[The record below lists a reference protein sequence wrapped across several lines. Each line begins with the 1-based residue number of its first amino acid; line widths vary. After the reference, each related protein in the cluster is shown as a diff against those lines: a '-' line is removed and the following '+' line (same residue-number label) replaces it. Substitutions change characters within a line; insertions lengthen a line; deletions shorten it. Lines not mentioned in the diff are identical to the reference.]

1 MVSRVSRILI
11 EKDVPIPLRDGTRTV
26 GDLYRP
32 AEGSPVPALV
42 TRNPY
47 DKEIELRAVGTLPSP
62 AKLVERGYAVVSTD
76 TRGRFGSGG
85 TFTPFQDEGPD
96 GYDTIEWTAAQP
108 WCDGNVGIY
117 GPSYLGVT
125 TLLAARERPPSLRCA
140 IPLITPDDYYRDWVY
155 QGGAFKLSFALGWAL
170 GVAAAN
176 ARRMDLDGETRER
189 LGAALTGGGIQG
201 YVRPLASAPGL
212 SQPGVAPW
220 WFDWLEHDRHDA
232 YWRSFSPARDYADYE
247 VPMLHI
253 SGWWDLFAQ
262 GTFRNFRALVA
273 QGRAP
278 QHLWVGPWSHTH
290 YDRYFAELDSGPTG
304 SAANAGV
311 VAAFNRFIDQHL
323 RDGEPRLPRV
333 RYFLLGAN
341 RWRDADDWPPPESE
355 PRALY
360 LHSNGKANSARG
372 DGLLAGEP
380 PASDERA
387 DRYLYDPERP
397 APTTDPAGPRDQR
410 SVEARDD
417 VLCYT
422 TPPLDEPL
430 VVAGPVSLELWA
442 STDAADTDW
451 TGKLVDVHPDGRA
464 VLLCD
469 GIIRARYRD
478 SLADPRPLQPG
489 RPTRYSIDLGH
500 TACRFEAGHRIRL
513 EVSSSNF
520 PKFDPNP
527 NTGRP
532 VATETGSRVAIQEV
546 LHDRE
551 HPSALQ
557 LHVLPE

>member
-11 EKDVPIPLRDGTRTV
+11 EKDVPIPLRDGTRTS

-32 AEGSPVPALV
+32 ADGSPVPALV

-47 DKEIELRAVGTLPSP
+47 DKEVELRAVGTLPSP
-62 AKLVERGYAVVSTD
+62 GKLAERGYAVVSTD
-76 TRGRFGSGG
+76 TRGRFGSAG

-140 IPLITPDDYYRDWVY
+140 IPMITVDDLYNDWVY

-176 ARRMDLDGETRER
+176 ARRTDLDGDARER
-189 LGAALTGGGIQG
+189 LGAVLTGGGIQG

-212 SQPGVAPW
+212 SLPGVAPW
-220 WFDWLEHDRHDA
+220 WSDWLEHDRHDE
-232 YWRSFSPARDYADYE
+232 YWQSFSPARDYSDYD
-247 VPMLHI
+247 VPMFHV
-253 SGWWDLFAQ
+253 SGWWDLFAH
-262 GTFRNFRALVA
+262 GTMRNFRALSRQQRTA
-273 QGRAP
+273 
-278 QHLWVGPWSHTH
+278 QHLWIGPWAHTH
-290 YDRYFAELDSGPTG
+290 YDRYFGELDFGPAG
-304 SAANAGV
+304 SAAGAGV

-323 RDGEPRLPRV
+323 RGGEPRLPRV

-341 RWRDADDWPPPESE
+341 RWRDADDWPPLESE
-355 PRALY
+355 SRALY
-360 LHSNGKANSARG
+360 LHSGGKANSDRG
-372 DGLLAGEP
+372 DGLLAEEP
-380 PASDERA
+380 PASAERT
-387 DRYLYDPERP
+387 DRFLYDPERP
-397 APTTDPAGPRDQR
+397 VPTSDPAGPRDQR
-410 SVEARDD
+410 VIEARDD

-430 VVAGPVSLELWA
+430 VVAGPVALELWA
-442 STDAADTDW
+442 STDAPDTDW

-469 GIIRARYRD
+469 GILRARYRE
-478 SLADPRPLQPG
+478 SFSDPRPLQPG

-500 TACRFEAGHRIRL
+500 TACRFGAGHRIRL

-532 VATETGSRVAIQEV
+532 VATETESRVAIQEV

>member
-1 MVSRVSRILI
+1 MSRVARILI
-11 EKDVPIPLRDGTRTV
+11 EKDVPIPLRDGTLTV

-32 AEGSPVPALV
+32 ADGTPVPALV

-47 DKEIELRAVGTLPSP
+47 NKEVELRAVGTLPSP
-62 AKLVERGYAVVSTD
+62 GKLAERGYAVVSTD
-76 TRGRFGSGG
+76 VRGRFGSEG

-108 WCDGNVGIY
+108 WCDGNVGVY

-140 IPLITPDDYYRDWVY
+140 IPLVTVDDYYRDWVY

-170 GVAAAN
+170 GIAMAG
-176 ARRMDLDGETRER
+176 ARRLNAETRER
-189 LGAALTGGGIQG
+189 LAAAVSGLDIRS
-201 YVRPLASAPGL
+201 YVRPLASAPAL
-212 SQPGVAPW
+212 SLPGVAPW
-220 WFDWLEHDRHDA
+220 WSEWLEHDRHDE
-232 YWRSFSPARDYADYE
+232 YWQALAPARDYADYDI
-247 VPMLHI
+247 PMLHV

-262 GTFRNFRALVA
+262 GTVRNFRALTSA
-273 QGRAP
+273 GRAP
-278 QHLWVGPWSHTH
+278 QHLWVGPWAHTH
-290 YDRYFAELDSGPTG
+290 YDRYFGELDFGPAG
-304 SAANAGV
+304 SASNAGV

-341 RWRDADDWPPPESE
+341 RWCDADDWPPPECE
-355 PRALY
+355 PRAFY
-360 LHSNGKANSARG
+360 LHSDGKANSARG
-372 DGLLAGEP
+372 DGLLTEQHPLG
-380 PASDERA
+380 DERA

-397 APTTDPAGPRDQR
+397 APTTEPAGPSDQR
-410 SVEARDD
+410 MVEARDD
-417 VLCYT
+417 VLCFT
-422 TPPLDEPL
+422 TPPLDQPL
-430 VVAGPVSLELWA
+430 VVAGPVTLDLWA
-442 STDAADTDW
+442 TTDAPDTDW
-451 TGKLVDVHPDGRA
+451 TGKLVDVHPDGRV

-469 GIIRARYRD
+469 GILRARYRD
-478 SLADPRPLQPG
+478 SAADPRPLQPG
-489 RPTRYSIDLGH
+489 RPTRYSVDLGDI
-500 TACRFEAGHRIRL
+500 ACRFDAGHRLRL

-532 VATETGSRVAIQEV
+532 VATETESRVAIQEV

-557 LHVLPE
+557 LHVAP